1 MLVEYPKT
9 NKGTWLVIA
18 DKDGTL
24 TDTATKKKYSYLFWE
39 ALKTKPYTLDEK
51 NAYCVSSKESEKFLE
66 DSLTTLGL
74 NLKEK
79 NDFIVYWL
87 PILEQNKYSLVEFKT
102 TEYTDTAKLDVIPKP
117 ASMIRVFMVF
127 KKSDKKV
134 KTGSPKMKKVTRK

>member
-9 NKGTWLVIA
+9 NKGVWSLMA

-24 TDTATKKKYSYLFWE
+24 TDIATKKKYSYLFWE
-39 ALKTKPYTLDEK
+39 ALRTKPFTLDDK
-51 NAYCVSSKESEKFLE
+51 NAYCVSSKEAEKFLE
-66 DSLTTLGL
+66 DSLVTLGL

-102 TEYTDTAKLDVIPKP
+102 TEYTDMAKLDVTPKP

-127 KKSDKKV
+127 RKSDKKV
-134 KTGSPKMKKVTRK
+134 KTGSPKIKKVTRK